1 MDTPRDAADED
12 LGPILMRDL
21 PPSERPREHL
31 ARQGADRCSN
41 AQLLA
46 ILLRTGTKGRNVMHV
61 AEDLLARFQSLEALS
76 RASIEQLCQTSGV
89 GRDKAVTL
97 LAAFQLAVRIAREK
111 VHERPLLDTPD
122 KVADLLREENLQYPN
137 EQFQLV
143 LLNTKRRLIRLEKLS
158 QGTLD
163 SVVVHPRDVF
173 RLAIA
178 ANASAL
184 ILVHNHPSGDPT
196 PSEADIRLTR
206 DLIRA
211 GYLLKIEVLDH
222 VILGRPGPGREQDF
236 ASLRSMGLW
245 L

>member
-1 MDTPRDAADED
+1 MDAPVDDGRED
-12 LGPILMRDL
+12 LTPILMRDFPL
-21 PPSERPREHL
+21 SERPREHL
-31 ARQGADRCSN
+31 ARHGAERCSN

-46 ILLRTGTKGRNVMHV
+46 ILLRTGTKGRNVIHV

-76 RASIEQLCQTSGV
+76 RATVEQLCRTPGI

-111 VHERPLLDTPD
+111 VHEQPLLDTPD
-122 KVADLLREENLQYPN
+122 KVADLLRQENLMYQT

-143 LLNTKRRLIRLEKLS
+143 LLNTRRRLIRVEKLA

-178 ANASAL
+178 ANASAI
-184 ILVHNHPSGDPT
+184 ILVHNHPSGDPS
-196 PSEADIRLTR
+196 PSEADVRITR
-206 DLIRA
+206 ELIRA
-211 GYLLKIEVLDH
+211 GYLLKIEILDH
-222 VILGRPGPGREQDF
+222 VILGRPGPGREKDY